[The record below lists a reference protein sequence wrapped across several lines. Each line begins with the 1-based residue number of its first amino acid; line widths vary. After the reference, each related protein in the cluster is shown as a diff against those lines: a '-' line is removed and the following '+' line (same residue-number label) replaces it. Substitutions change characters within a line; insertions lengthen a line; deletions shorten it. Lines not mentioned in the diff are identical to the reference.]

1 MELIYKLMKIQVL
14 IVAVISSFILYG
26 CEDNEA
32 DYLELSESSFGNVSG
47 DGATLTVNITSDVE
61 WQVSKN
67 CAMVQHHSRQRLRK
81 SDADPANRS
90 QPRQ

>member
-32 DYLELSESSFGNVSG
+32 DYLELSE
-47 DGATLTVNITSDVE
+47 
-61 WQVSKN
+61 
-67 CAMVQHHSRQRLRK
+67 
-81 SDADPANRS
+81 
-90 QPRQ
+90 

>member
-47 DGATLTVNITSDVE
+47 DGATLTVNDR
-61 WQVSKN
+61 N
-67 CAMVQHHSRQRLRK
+67 HSSGRIYPHRTASL
-81 SDADPANRS
+81 
-90 QPRQ
+90 

>member
-47 DGATLTVNITSDVE
+47 DGATLTVNITSG
-61 WQVSKN
+61 K
-67 CAMVQHHSRQRLRK
+67 CPKQRNGAASL
-81 SDADPANRS
+81 PAKAPEIR
-90 QPRQ
+90 R